1 MTQTSPRSSA
11 PQPISQAPA
20 APAAE
25 YKTPISRYVQGDYDG
40 SNRSGWEP
48 ATDGVIVL
56 PDKPLVKTDSGIL
69 IPETASERHAMAA
82 ESGTLVA
89 IGPDAFVWNSDRT
102 RRLEGKEIPK
112 PGDRVVMNR
121 YAGIYMHGDDG
132 QKYMIMVDHS
142 VKAWRRPTRKK

>member
-1 MTQTSPRSSA
+1 M
-11 PQPISQAPA
+11 
-20 APAAE
+20 
-25 YKTPISRYVQGDYDG
+25 
-40 SNRSGWEP
+40 
-48 ATDGVIVL
+48 IVL